1 MNSAAF
7 KLPEDNRK
15 GPNCGVTAIAVS
27 SGVSFAKAW
36 QTFQAVN
43 PYRYGSRWKGGV
55 TQSDIEAALTRLKIA
70 AEKLPRQ
77 KMNLKRFVK
86 EHTRPNT
93 VYLVTTG
100 RHAQTVL
107 NGEVIDQ
114 SGKKPIDDFW
124 GRRKFV
130 DRAIIIKEPF
140 KYSDTGS
147 ADAPQPVKPQGHTS
161 TARQLM
167 LF

>member
-1 MNSAAF
+1 MNTQAF
-7 KLPEDNRK
+7 KNPDDQQS
-15 GPNCGVTAIAVS
+15 GPNCGVTALAVS
-27 SGVSFAKAW
+27 AGVSFRKAW

-43 PYRYGSRWKGGV
+43 PYRYGKRWKGGV
-55 TQSDIEAALTRLKIA
+55 LQSDIEAALARLKVA
-70 AEKLPRQ
+70 AEKLPRK

-93 VYLVTTG
+93 LYLVTTG

-130 DRAIIIKEPF
+130 DRAIMIKEPF
-140 KYSDTGS
+140 KHADSVT
-147 ADAPQPVKPQGHTS
+147 DAPLPARPQGHTS
-161 TARQLM
+161 SARQLM